1 MKSDSRLIKIIVAT
15 ILMTAVYMLLK
26 LCNIVDFSWLWV
38 FSPIWITFI
47 LIVVIYCIYFI
58 WILTH

>member
-15 ILMTAVYMLLK
+15 VLITAVYMLLK

>member
-15 ILMTAVYMLLK
+15 VLITAVYMLLK

-47 LIVVIYCIYFI
+47 LFVVIYCIYFI

>member
-15 ILMTAVYMLLK
+15 VLITAVYMLLK

-38 FSPIWITFI
+38 FLQFG
-47 LIVVIYCIYFI
+47 LLLF
-58 WILTH
+58 LLL